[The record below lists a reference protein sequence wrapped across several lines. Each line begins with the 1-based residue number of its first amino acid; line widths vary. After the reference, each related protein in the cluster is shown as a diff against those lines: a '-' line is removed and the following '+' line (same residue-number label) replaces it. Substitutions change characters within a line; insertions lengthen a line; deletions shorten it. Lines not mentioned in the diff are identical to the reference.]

1 MRTRRGT
8 TRSAV
13 AAVLPKLVLLASVLL
28 GVGLS
33 QATAHLCGMP
43 MAGSPLSHGPMHGPM
58 HDMVVAPAERH
69 APHGPMAAPPIASA
83 HRVAAT
89 VTATMAATVA
99 EARIGAAHQVA
110 ASQTEGAGEA
120 APFVLCLT
128 AVAAVLAAAVL
139 SLVFRCRSSGGVT
152 AGSERPSRLPAVRG
166 SPPSFA
172 LSLRRVTVLRV

>member
-28 GVGLS
+28 GIGLS
-33 QATAHLCGMP
+33 HATAHFCGMP
-43 MAGSPLSHGPMHGPM
+43 MSGSPLSGSPLSLTMHGM
-58 HDMVVAPAERH
+58 AAAPAEQH
-69 APHGPMAAPPIASA
+69 APHGPVAAPAIAPAHQMAASQAK
-83 HRVAAT
+83 
-89 VTATMAATVA
+89 
-99 EARIGAAHQVA
+99 EARAAHQVV
-110 ASQTEGAGEA
+110 ASQTEGAGA
-120 APFVLCLT
+120 ATPFVLCLT

-139 SLVFRCRSSGGVT
+139 SLFFLRRSSGGVT
-152 AGSERPSRLPAVRG
+152 GGSERPSRLPAVRG